1 MLTYKPKFIVCDNGD
16 QIADIV
22 CNQFTDTIKNNPRAV
37 FIFPTGSTP
46 CKTYAK
52 LVLDHKMNGTSWKD
66 VISFNCDEYVMPND
80 NFPDQ
85 TYHYFMDQQLFNHVD
100 INRNNI
106 HFPDDSTKNGKYLK
120 AIKKAG
126 KADICFLGIGTNGHI
141 AFNEP
146 GSKKRS
152 LTRYIDLMPET
163 IQANSRFFGNDINNV
178 PKQALSMGLKTIVDG
193 SKKVVMIATG
203 ANKKEIIEKLS
214 QLDHFDINLPA
225 SCLLYHPKVEIYLDK
240 ESYFHK

>member
-1 MLTYKPKFIVCDNGD
+1 MKHQPKYIVCDSAD

-22 CNQFTDTIKNNPRAV
+22 CKQFTDQIQKNPRSV

-52 LVLDHKMNGTSWKD
+52 LVADHKKNGTSWKD
-66 VISFNCDEYVMPND
+66 VISFNCDEYVMLND
-80 NFPDQ
+80 KFPDQ
-85 TYHYFMDQQLFNHVD
+85 TYHYFMDQQLFNNVD
-100 INRNNI
+100 MNRSNI
-106 HFPDDSTKNGKYLK
+106 HFPDESMMNGKYLK

-146 GSKKRS
+146 GSKKNS
-152 LTRYIDLMPET
+152 LTRYIDLTPET

-178 PKQALSMGLKTIVDG
+178 PKQALSMGLKTIVKG
-193 SKKVVMIATG
+193 SKKVIMIATG
-203 ANKKEIIEKLS
+203 ANKKDIIKKLS
-214 QLDHFDINLPA
+214 ELKKFDINIPA
-225 SCLLYHPKVEIYLDK
+225 SCLLYHPNVEIYLDH
-240 ESYFHK
+240 ESDFHK

>member
-1 MLTYKPKFIVCDNGD
+1 MKPRQPKYVVCDNAD

-22 CNQFTDTIKNNPRAV
+22 SKQFIDLIKQNKKCV
-37 FIFPTGSTP
+37 FIMPTGSTP

-52 LVLDHKMNGTSWKD
+52 LVQDHKNNATSWKD
-66 VISFNCDEYVMPND
+66 VITFNCDEYVMPNN

-100 INRNNI
+100 INRDNI
-106 HFPDDSTKNGKYLK
+106 HFPNEKSKNGKYLR

-152 LTRYIDLMPET
+152 LTRIVDLTDET

-178 PKQALSMGLKTIVDG
+178 PKQALSMGLKTIVKG
-193 SKKVVMIATG
+193 SKKIIMIATG
-203 ANKKEIIEKLS
+203 ANKKAIIDKLS
-214 QLDHFDINLPA
+214 KLTKFDINIPA
-225 SCLLYHPKVEIYLDK
+225 SALLYHPNVEIYLDH
-240 ESYFHK
+240 ESDFHK